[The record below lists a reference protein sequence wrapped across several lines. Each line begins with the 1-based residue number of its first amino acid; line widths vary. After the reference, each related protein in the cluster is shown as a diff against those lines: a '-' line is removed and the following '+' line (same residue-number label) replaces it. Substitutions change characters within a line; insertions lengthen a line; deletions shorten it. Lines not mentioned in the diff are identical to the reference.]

1 MWCWHDYLSGFVKYL
16 VNALTTNF
24 WCYFIHFA
32 LEKSP
37 FNGGER
43 DRRRGGKRT
52 KVSQK
57 VMLVLLFQQ
66 YKQRAQSR
74 MWYVFMHS
82 SAAEDAEEQ
91 VITKTTKIVE
101 KSTPEAG

>member
-1 MWCWHDYLSGFVKYL
+1 
-16 VNALTTNF
+16 
-24 WCYFIHFA
+24 
-32 LEKSP
+32 
-37 FNGGER
+37 
-43 DRRRGGKRT
+43 
-52 KVSQK
+52 
-57 VMLVLLFQQ
+57 
-66 YKQRAQSR
+66 